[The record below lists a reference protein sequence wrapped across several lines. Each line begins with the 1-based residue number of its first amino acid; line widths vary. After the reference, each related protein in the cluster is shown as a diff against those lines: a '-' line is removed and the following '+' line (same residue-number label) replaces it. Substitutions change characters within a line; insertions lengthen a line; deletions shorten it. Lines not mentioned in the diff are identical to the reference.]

1 MSSSE
6 FHNFGTEKRC
16 LLHLSKK
23 VKNMNIQALYLIK
36 GDPYCEKCA
45 VELITKRGMTA
56 LKIDK
61 DVTVKENREKTL

>member
-1 MSSSE
+1 
-6 FHNFGTEKRC
+6 
-16 LLHLSKK
+16 
-23 VKNMNIQALYLIK
+23 MNIQALYLIK

-61 DVTVKENREKTL
+61 DVTVKENR